1 MRNMQAPISSP
12 DESTF
17 HAPPGFRAGYVAV
30 VGRPNV
36 GKSTLVNRFVG
47 QKVSIVSEKPQT
59 TRTRL
64 LGILTLPDAQIIFID
79 TPGIHKPIHSLGEA
93 MVKAAS
99 SSLRDADLVAL
110 IVDASVPPSD
120 EDRLAADAV
129 RAHAARVPALLILNK
144 IDLLNHEAAERAE
157 AAYAPLCDFADVLSV
172 SALRGDN
179 LDALQ
184 DTILAR
190 LPESPPFYPP
200 DQVTDQ
206 PERAVAAELVREQV
220 LAHTYQ
226 EVPHAVAVVVDDYKQ
241 RSEDMTYIA
250 ATIYVEKDSQ
260 KGIVIGAGG
269 QMLKSIGQA
278 ARVEIEA
285 LIGTRVYLDLRVKV
299 RKDWRKK
306 EPRLGLTPY

>member
-1 MRNMQAPISSP
+1 MQYAHTPQDFPNEQTI
-12 DESTF
+12 E
-17 HAPPGFRAGYVAV
+17 APPGFRAGYVAV

-36 GKSTLVNRFVG
+36 GKSTLINYLVG
-47 QKVSIVSEKPQT
+47 QKVAIVSEKPQT
-59 TRTRL
+59 TRSRL
-64 LGILTLPDAQIIFID
+64 LGILTLPQAQVIFID
-79 TPGIHKPIHSLGEA
+79 TPGIHKPMHRLGEA

-99 SSLRDADLVAL
+99 LSLRDADLVAL
-110 IVDASVPPSD
+110 IVDASVPLSD

-129 RAHAARVPALLILNK
+129 RSQAGKAPVLLVLNK
-144 IDLLNHEAAERAE
+144 IDLLDQQNLQDARSAYTALHAFAEVIA
-157 AAYAPLCDFADVLSV
+157 V

-184 DTILAR
+184 EAVVGR
-190 LPESPPFYPP
+190 LPESPPLYPP
-200 DQVTDQ
+200 DQITDQ
-206 PERAVAAELVREQV
+206 PERALAAELVREQV

-226 EVPHAVAVVVDDYKQ
+226 EVPHAIAVVVDEYKQ
-241 RSEDMTYIA
+241 RSEEMTYIA

-260 KGIVIGAGG
+260 KGIIIGAGG

-278 ARVEIEA
+278 ARMEIEA
-285 LIGTRVYLDLRVKV
+285 LAGTRVYLDLRVKV